1 MKIPGLHICC
11 PDGNLASQERRR
23 DGTLFIR
30 FRGKTE
36 SDNDSPWTN
45 EYKPGTFTP
54 IGKAADHFPDGGGTG
69 FLQWLKGRCRIETLG
84 VGSEI
89 LGGIIYYEPIWRA
102 FLQRL
107 MTNLVDDG
115 IRWFELR

>member
-1 MKIPGLHICC
+1 MHICC
-11 PDGNLASQERRR
+11 PDGNLATRERRR
-23 DGTLFIR
+23 DGRLSIR

-36 SDNDSPWTN
+36 SESSSPWAHD
-45 EYKPGTFTP
+45 YKPGTFVP
-54 IGKAADHFPDGGGTG
+54 ITKAADHYPDGGGIG
-69 FLQWLKGRCRIETLG
+69 FLEWFKDRCRIRSLG

-107 MTNLVDDG
+107 MTNLVHDG
-115 IRWFELR
+115 VRWLELR